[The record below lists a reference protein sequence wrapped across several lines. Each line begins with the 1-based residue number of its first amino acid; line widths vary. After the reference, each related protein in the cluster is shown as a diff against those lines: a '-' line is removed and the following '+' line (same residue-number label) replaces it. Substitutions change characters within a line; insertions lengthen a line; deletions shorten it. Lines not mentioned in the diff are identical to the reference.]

1 MGVVEGAWGGWGGA
15 YTVVLLV
22 RGRPWVTRRA
32 FSPRPSGAKA
42 CGVQRKS
49 VTPPSTSTMSAFC
62 VPPSSG
68 ESDAAASGGLSASV
82 VTGHCREQQ
91 GEEGRCVRPAMLH
104 RLLGI
109 MAYYGCD
116 ARA

>member
-1 MGVVEGAWGGWGGA
+1 MWWGGHGWGWA

-42 CGVQRKS
+42 WGVQRKS

-68 ESDAAASGGLSASV
+68 ESDAVASGGLSASV
-82 VTGHCREQQ
+82 VTGHFRQQ
-91 GEEGRCVRPAMLH
+91 QRYEGRCEASH
-104 RLLGI
+104 AASTAGYGHALGI
-109 MAYYGCD
+109 
-116 ARA
+116 